1 MSVVGAIAVLAVL
14 VLVHEAGHFAAARAL
29 GIRVSQFSIGFGPAV
44 WSVQGRDVEYAV
56 RAIPLGGYVG
66 FPEDPDQPDDP
77 DLLPNRPVPQRM
89 VVMVAGVAANLVLA
103 LVLCLMTAVWG
114 GVVAAEQPGIR
125 VVAVASPTA
134 PAALAGLQPGDIV
147 QRVDGQAVGQEVGIL
162 TQFQR
167 QVAAHPGVPLRLT
180 VERQGLLQEKIVVPV
195 GEPARIGVTLDY
207 VGPLRRRPAPNLGV
221 VWRVGSAHFGEMLNT
236 TLTGLAQLVQDLPGN
251 ADRVAG
257 PVAIVAAGS
266 EMARS
271 GWLSL
276 LDFAAMVSLNL
287 AVVNLLPL
295 PALDGGQLLF
305 LAIEA
310 LRGGRPLAP
319 GVQQNVM
326 QGGLVLLLGLGA
338 VTLVR
343 DSWGLLHQTGWF

>member
-29 GIRVSQFSIGFGPAV
+29 GIRVSQFSIGFGPAL
-44 WSVQGRDVEYAV
+44 WSVQGPTVEYAV

-66 FPEDPDQPDDP
+66 FPQDPDQPNDP
-77 DLLPNRPVPQRM
+77 DLLPNRPVWQRM
-89 VVMVAGVAANLVLA
+89 VVMVAGVTANLGLA
-103 LVLCLMTAVWG
+103 LLLCILTAVGG
-114 GVVAAEQPGIR
+114 GVVAAEQPGIQ
-125 VVAVASPTA
+125 VVALASPTA
-134 PAALAGLQPGDIV
+134 PAAIAGLRPGDIV
-147 QRVDGQAVGQEVGIL
+147 RRVDGQTVGQEVGIL

-167 QVAAHPGVPLRLT
+167 QVADYSGVPLRLT
-180 VERQGLLQEKIVVPV
+180 VERQGLLQETVVVPV

-207 VGPLRRRPAPNLGV
+207 VGALRRQPAPN
-221 VWRVGSAHFGEMLNT
+221 VWVALRVGSTNFGHLLSM
-236 TLTGLAQLVQDLPGN
+236 TLTGLAQLVVDLPGN
-251 ADRVAG
+251 VDRVAG

-276 LDFAAMVSLNL
+276 LEFAAMVSINL

-310 LRGGRPLAP
+310 LRGGRPLSP
-319 GVQQNVM
+319 GIQQNVM

-343 DSWGLLHQTGWF
+343 DSWSLLNQTGWF

>member
-1 MSVVGAIAVLAVL
+1 MSVVGAIAVLAIL

-29 GIRVSQFSIGFGPAV
+29 GIRVSQFSIGFGPAL
-44 WSVQGRDVEYAV
+44 WSVQGPDVEYAV

-66 FPEDPDQPDDP
+66 FPEDPAQPEDP
-77 DLLPNRPVPQRM
+77 NLLPNRPVWQRM
-89 VVMVAGVAANLVLA
+89 AVMVAGVTANLGLA
-103 LVLCLMTAVWG
+103 LLLCVLTAVGG
-114 GVVAAEQPGIR
+114 GVVAAEQPGIQ
-125 VVAVASPTA
+125 VVALASPTS
-134 PAALAGLQPGDIV
+134 PAAIAGLQPGDII
-147 QRVDGQAVGQEVGIL
+147 QRVDGQALGQAVGIL

-167 QVAAHPGVPLRLT
+167 QVAEHPGVPLRLT
-180 VERQGLLQEKIVVPV
+180 VERQGLLQERIVVPV

-207 VGPLRRRPAPNLGV
+207 VGALRRWPAPNFGV
-221 VWRVGSAHFGEMLNT
+221 ALMVGSANFGQILNT
-236 TLTGLAQLVQDLPGN
+236 TLTGLAQLVLDLPGN
-251 ADRVAG
+251 VNRVAG

-276 LDFAAMVSLNL
+276 LDFAAMVSINL

-305 LAIEA
+305 LTIEA
-310 LRGGRPLAP
+310 IRGGRPLSP

-343 DSWGLLHQTGWF
+343 DSWGLLNQTGLF